1 MARTNAK
8 RELLAQIDYRNLIIL
23 KIECTYISKDKII
36 ICNSLEDLDFYYDNN
51 YGGYSSLNGKVY
63 CIVKET
69 GNVAWL
75 ERRDYDGRNYWHL
88 NEVPLY
94 LKDFIINNNTK

>member
-36 ICNSLEDLDFYYDNN
+36 NCNSLSDLDFYYDNN
-51 YGGYSSLNGKVY
+51 YGGYSSLM
-63 CIVKET
+63 VKFI
-69 GNVAWL
+69 AS
-75 ERRDYDGRNYWHL
+75 
-88 NEVPLY
+88 
-94 LKDFIINNNTK
+94 LKKPEMSHG